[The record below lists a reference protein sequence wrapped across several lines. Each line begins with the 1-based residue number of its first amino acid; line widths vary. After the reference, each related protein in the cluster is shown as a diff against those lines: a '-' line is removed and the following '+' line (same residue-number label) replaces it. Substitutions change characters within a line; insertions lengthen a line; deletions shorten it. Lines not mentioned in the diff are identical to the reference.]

1 MLHVP
6 LPSCSLQSTTQSAP
20 VTAILCKGAEI
31 FSSWVPLSISAGL
44 SAQQAAGCRA
54 VRWQWGQVESPI
66 TQQAADIGSL
76 QCSAGT
82 PVVVRAQAHF
92 TAQEG
97 GLKL

>member
-31 FSSWVPLSISAGL
+31 SSSWVPLSIAAGMG
-44 SAQQAAGCRA
+44 AQQAAGCRA
-54 VRWQWGQVESPI
+54 VRWQWG
-66 TQQAADIGSL
+66 QAADIGSL

-82 PVVVRAQAHF
+82 PVVVRAQDHF
-92 TAQEG
+92 TAREG